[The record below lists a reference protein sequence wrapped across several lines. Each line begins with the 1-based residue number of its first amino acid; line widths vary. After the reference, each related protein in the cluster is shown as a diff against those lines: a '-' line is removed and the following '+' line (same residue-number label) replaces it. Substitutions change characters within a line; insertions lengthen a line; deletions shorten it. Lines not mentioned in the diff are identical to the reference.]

1 MGKQSKK
8 GNTRFDRFYNLVV
21 GNIDKVLYRET
32 YGDAVAEL
40 LLCLDLIAL
49 APLQPLYFSLVFIK
63 KIKDKKAE
71 KSSNKNYEKELDN
84 NSEQI
89 EELEDLL
96 EELEEDVSSN
106 TIQKKYSY
114 DPNKNDDYR
123 ILEENNNKLNNE
135 QKKLTKTK

>member
-1 MGKQSKK
+1 MKKQTKK
-8 GNTRFDRFYNLVV
+8 ENTKFDRFYNLVV

-71 KSSNKNYEKELDN
+71 NSSNKNYEKELDN

-96 EELEEDVSSN
+96 EELKEDVSLN
-106 TIQKKYSY
+106 TNQKKYSY
-114 DPNKNDDYR
+114 NPTKNDDYK
-123 ILEENNNKLNNE
+123 ILEEKYNKVYNE
-135 QKKLTKTK
+135 EKKLTKTK